1 MTESTEDLGH
11 AVFVRFDFG
20 DDFDRARV
28 TKVAKEARSM
38 FEDMPGLRQKVFT
51 VDEAGHSATNFYVW
65 DTAEQA
71 QAFFTPHLTERVI
84 GLYGVPPTITYAEI
98 EAVVRNK

>member
-1 MTESTEDLGH
+1 MADSTQDLGQ

-28 TKVAKEARSM
+28 TKVAREARSM
-38 FEDMPGLRQKVFT
+38 FEGMPGLRQKVFT
-51 VDEAGHSATNFYVW
+51 VDEAGRSATNFYVW
-65 DTAEQA
+65 DTADQA
-71 QAFFTPHLTERVI
+71 KAFFTPQLTEVVI
-84 GLYGVPPTITYAEI
+84 GLYGVPPTITYADV